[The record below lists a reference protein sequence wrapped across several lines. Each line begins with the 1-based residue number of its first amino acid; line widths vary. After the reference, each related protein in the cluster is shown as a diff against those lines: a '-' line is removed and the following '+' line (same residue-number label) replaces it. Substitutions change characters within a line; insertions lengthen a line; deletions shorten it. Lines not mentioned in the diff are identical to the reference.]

1 LKQTA
6 VFRIVATQKSV
17 HENEFTQEIAG
28 VQPKID
34 QFVDLGTCKQTFGH
48 VLCVCVKS
56 FQSEC
61 FPQVC

>member
-48 VLCVCVKS
+48 VLCVCKK
-56 FQSEC
+56 
-61 FPQVC
+61 FPK